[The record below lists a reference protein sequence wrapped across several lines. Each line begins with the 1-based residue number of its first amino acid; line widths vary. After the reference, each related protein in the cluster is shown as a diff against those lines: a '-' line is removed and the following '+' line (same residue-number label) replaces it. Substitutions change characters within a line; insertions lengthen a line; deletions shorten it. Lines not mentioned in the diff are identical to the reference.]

1 MKKLYYY
8 PPANGPMGYGN
19 PYSINYKSAMSEFFS
34 VMEADNKPQHYCI
47 LGAYIF
53 KRAFQADIYVFNWI
67 ENIGVY
73 RMPIIQCIL
82 IILALCIIKI
92 RRRKIIWMFHNIHPH
107 TGISLYSRLI
117 QGLLYKFSNLIIS
130 HSQEATNYLREKGIK
145 AEFISHP
152 IKCFD
157 FEQLKFGEKIYPCD
171 VLIWGTIAK
180 YKGIKEFISIPEIQ
194 SSTLKIRIIG
204 TGKDK
209 KLLEEIA
216 SYCTNN
222 IVLEEKRASYGE
234 IAAYCKTAKYVLF
247 PYVGDCVSSSGAL
260 IDTLAMGG
268 TPIGPNK
275 GAFRDL
281 AHDHLCVTYN
291 NKKELME
298 ILNSQVTKIETK
310 KFLKE
315 NSWSNFAHFVN
326 EKIIKN
332 G

>member
-19 PYSINYKSAMSEFFS
+19 PYSVNYKSAMSEFFD
-34 VMEADNKPQHYCI
+34 VMEADNKPQHYSM
-47 LGAYIF
+47 LGIYVL

-73 RMPIIQCIL
+73 RMPAIQCIL
-82 IILALCIIKI
+82 TILAFCVIKI

-107 TGISLYSRLI
+107 TGITVYSRLI
-117 QGLLYKFSNLIIS
+117 QGLLYKMSNLIIS
-130 HSQEATNYLREKGIK
+130 HSQEAANYLREKGIK
-145 AEFISHP
+145 AEYISHP

-157 FEQLKFGEKIYPCD
+157 SKQLSFDEKTYPCD
-171 VLIWGTIAK
+171 ILIWGTIAK
-180 YKGIKEFISIPEIQ
+180 YKGIKEFLSIPEIQ
-194 SSTLKIRIIG
+194 NSTLKIRIIG

-209 KLLEEIA
+209 KLLKEIA
-216 SYCTNN
+216 SCCNDN
-222 IVLEEKRASYGE
+222 IVLEEKRASFGE

-260 IDTLAMGG
+260 IDTLAMEG
-268 TPIGPNK
+268 TPMGPNK

-281 AHDHLCVTYN
+281 ANEHLCVTYN
-291 NKKELME
+291 NEKELIE
-298 ILNSQVTKIETK
+298 ILNSQATKIEIK
-310 KFLKE
+310 SFLKE
-315 NSWSNFAHFVN
+315 NSWSNFAHLVN
-326 EKIIKN
+326 KIIIKN